1 MATYV
6 SLVNEVLRRMNEVQ
20 LDMGGDGFNDTRN
33 LQALA
38 KDAVNSSVREIL
50 QMSQEWPFTFNT
62 YTQTMTAGT
71 GVYDFPA
78 DYSKADWDTFYIK
91 RLSVNDPQR
100 MSVITYDDYIKYY
113 RTVEDTSGEAG
124 YAVPLIVYK
133 TQDTKFGVTPIPDDA
148 YEIEYRYWSFPA
160 DMSLYNDTCVIPDRF
175 KTVVVDGAMMYMMR
189 FRANDQGGAV
199 HQQKFEDG
207 IDNMRRLLLD
217 SPMYVSSTVIAGRQ
231 FNANTGTK

>member
-20 LDMGGDGFNDTRN
+20 LDTGGDGFNDTRN

-50 QMSQEWPFTFNT
+50 QVSQEWPFTFNT

-100 MSVITYDDYIKYY
+100 MSVITYDDYIRHY

-199 HQQKFEDG
+199 HQQKFEAG